1 MTISW
6 VLERLPVSVLGAM
19 SMTTLL
25 LTIRC
30 LYLVSRLESSIRIM
44 HAELSANAHKLRMD
58 VRILRDAV
66 LYVRGN
72 RTAVPPPKSER
83 EAIIETDV
91 KELKDTLSHG
101 TSD

>member
-6 VLERLPVSVLGAM
+6 VLERLPISVLGAM

-30 LYLVSRLESSIRIM
+30 LYLVARLEGSIRIM
-44 HAELSANAHKLRMD
+44 HAELSANAHKLRLD

-66 LYVRGN
+66 LYVRSN
-72 RTAVPPPKSER
+72 RAAVPPPKIER
-83 EAIIETDV
+83 ETSIEADS
-91 KELKDTLSHG
+91 KELKDILSRG